1 MSSKKTAAV
10 GTKPDAPKN
19 AAVEPKPNAPYRCT
33 IQESSSMTCV
43 TQVTALELAH
53 LTASLKA
60 SGIIPSPKEQQDE
73 AHETGISDRKLVLEA
88 AEFLALCNEVKA
100 VMSEAQRWEDLKI
113 KIGKELE
120 IIARKLN
127 YERIPVKELIRVA
140 GADRLTLTSSE
151 LETLNV
157 TKGWEEMTTDEQAVE
172 IFMHLSSRKFQG
184 AILIPERES
193 GKFFSQR
200 SYLLQVSLKD
210 ASLSEGSNRFNP
222 ADAKTH
228 EEAVS
233 SETRPEEGTSPA
245 LELTGDLEQD
255 NRALLRR
262 NIADN
267 EAARRRLCELGIP
280 TSFDT
285 LLNIVI
291 SLREAKSQRD
301 SGLKRSAAM
310 KSRQGEGKK
319 AKGPKTERI
328 IDGTYRQQNRANDTG
343 RFKRDKIRSRIAE
356 AVSLNNHQ
364 KPRHEG

>member
-1 MSSKKTAAV
+1 MSRKNTAAI
-10 GTKPDAPKN
+10 
-19 AAVEPKPNAPYRCT
+19 EPKPNAPFRCT
-33 IQESSSMTCV
+33 IPESSSMTCM
-43 TQVTALELAH
+43 TQVTAIELAH

-60 SGIIPSPKEQQDE
+60 AGIIPSPKEQQDE
-73 AHETGISDRKLVLEA
+73 AHEIGISDRKLVLEA

-113 KIGKELE
+113 KISKELE
-120 IIARKLN
+120 VIAQKLN

-151 LETLNV
+151 LATLNV

-184 AILIPERES
+184 AILIPDRQS
-193 GKFFSQR
+193 GEFFSQR

-210 ASLSEGSNRFNP
+210 ASLSKKSNRFNP
-222 ADAKTH
+222 VDSKTH
-228 EEAVS
+228 EKGVS

-255 NRALLRR
+255 NRALLQR

-319 AKGPKTERI
+319 AKGTKTERRG
-328 IDGTYRQQNRANDTG
+328 DGTRRKQNRDNTSG
-343 RFKRDKIRSRIAE
+343 RFKEDKIRSPLAE
-356 AVSLNNHQ
+356 AVSLNKHQ
-364 KPRHEG
+364 RPKIEG